1 MLILQK
7 IIGEGMVRTCYF
19 HPQDDK
25 KCVKV
30 VKNSKDIKSLQRE
43 LQTYEKVKNR
53 LSPFIC
59 HYDQQLIETD
69 KGPGL
74 VVELIRD
81 DNGEIAP
88 KLSAFLKQQ
97 SINTAIKK
105 QFDDFFRKLLDNR
118 LYFTDFNLD
127 NFLVF
132 QEKGEVKIRYIDLK
146 SYRLTRSVIKL
157 EVLLPFLWRPKTIRR
172 MNQLY
177 KRLNLEQSLN

>member
-19 HPQDDK
+19 HPHDDR

-59 HYDQQLIETD
+59 HHDQQLIETD

-74 VVELIRD
+74 VAELIRD

-97 SINTAIKK
+97 SINAAIKK

-118 LYFTDFNLD
+118 LYSGKRRNEDKIYRS
-127 NFLVF
+127 
-132 QEKGEVKIRYIDLK
+132 EKLSVNQICYQTGSLAALSLAAQNYP
-146 SYRLTRSVIKL
+146 SYEPVI
-157 EVLLPFLWRPKTIRR
+157 
-172 MNQLY
+172 
-177 KRLNLEQSLN
+177 